1 MTPAHRFAAG
11 IFDLGGVLIDWDP
24 RYLYR
29 KLFPDDEDAME
40 RFLAEVTTRDWNRQM
55 DAGRAWHEA
64 IAELKQLHPEK
75 ADLIQAYW
83 DRWPEMLGEVD
94 ADVARIIR
102 DVRAAGLRVYA
113 ISNWSAETF
122 PVARDQYPFL
132 AWFEGIVISGEVGVA
147 KPDARIFEA
156 LIERHGVEPSRTVF
170 VDDSEANVVAAEE
183 LGFIGVRFADPGT
196 LRADLER
203 LGLLDRRA
211 GGSGPT

>member
-1 MTPAHRFAAG
+1 MAAPHRFAAG

-40 RFLAEVTTRDWNRQM
+40 SFLAEVTTQAWNQQM

-94 ADVARIIR
+94 SDVAQIIR

-122 PVARDQYPFL
+122 SIAQAIVPELSLFDDR
-132 AWFEGIVISGEVGVA
+132 VISGEEQLV
-147 KPDARIFEA
+147 KPDPEIFLLACRRFGVSPGEA
-156 LIERHGVEPSRTVF
+156 FF
-170 VDDSEANVVAAEE
+170 VDDFPENVEAARTVGMTALQFTGA
-183 LGFIGVRFADPGT
+183 
-196 LRADLER
+196 ADLRQALEK
-203 LGLLDRRA
+203 LSVL
-211 GGSGPT
+211 

>member
-1 MTPAHRFAAG
+1 MAAPHQFAAG
-11 IFDLGGVLIDWDP
+11 IFDLGGVLIEWDP

-40 RFLAEVTTRDWNRQM
+40 RFLAEITTQAWNEQM

-94 ADVARIIR
+94 ADVAQIIR

-122 PVARDQYPFL
+122 SIAQAIVPELSLFDDR
-132 AWFEGIVISGEVGVA
+132 VISGEEKLVKPNPEIFLLACRRFGVS
-147 KPDARIFEA
+147 PGDAF
-156 LIERHGVEPSRTVF
+156 F
-170 VDDSEANVVAAEE
+170 VDDFPLNVEAARAVGMTAIQFTGA
-183 LGFIGVRFADPGT
+183 
-196 LRADLER
+196 ADLR
-203 LGLLDRRA
+203 QALANLSVL
-211 GGSGPT
+211 

>member
-1 MTPAHRFAAG
+1 LTTAHRFAAG

-29 KLFPDDEDAME
+29 KLFSDDEDAME

-122 PVARDQYPFL
+122 SIAQAIVPELSLFDDR
-132 AWFEGIVISGEVGVA
+132 VISGEEKLV
-147 KPDARIFEA
+147 KPDPEIFLLACRRFGVPPGEA
-156 LIERHGVEPSRTVF
+156 FF
-170 VDDSEANVVAAEE
+170 VDDFPVNVEAARAVGMTALQFTGA
-183 LGFIGVRFADPGT
+183 GD
-196 LRADLER
+196 LRQALEK
-203 LGLLDRRA
+203 LSVL
-211 GGSGPT
+211 

>member
-1 MTPAHRFAAG
+1 LTTAHRFAAG

-29 KLFPDDEDAME
+29 KLFSDDEDAME

-55 DAGRAWHEA
+55 DAGRTWHEA

-122 PVARDQYPFL
+122 SIAQAIVPELSLFDDR
-132 AWFEGIVISGEVGVA
+132 VISGEEKLV
-147 KPDARIFEA
+147 KPDPEIFLLACRRFGVPPGEA
-156 LIERHGVEPSRTVF
+156 FF
-170 VDDSEANVVAAEE
+170 VDDFPVNVEAARAVGMTALQFTGA
-183 LGFIGVRFADPGT
+183 GD
-196 LRADLER
+196 LRQALEK
-203 LGLLDRRA
+203 LSVL
-211 GGSGPT
+211 

>member
-1 MTPAHRFAAG
+1 MAAPHRFAAG

-40 RFLAEVTTRDWNRQM
+40 SFLAEVTTQAWNQQM

-94 ADVARIIR
+94 SDVAQIIR
-102 DVRAAGLRVYA
+102 DVRDAGLRVYA

-122 PVARDQYPFL
+122 SIAQAIVPELSLFDDR
-132 AWFEGIVISGEVGVA
+132 VISGEEQLI
-147 KPDARIFEA
+147 KPDPEIFLLACRRFGVSPGEA
-156 LIERHGVEPSRTVF
+156 FF
-170 VDDSEANVVAAEE
+170 VDDFPENVEAARTVGMTALQFTGA
-183 LGFIGVRFADPGT
+183 
-196 LRADLER
+196 ADLRQALEK
-203 LGLLDRRA
+203 LSVL
-211 GGSGPT
+211 

>member
-1 MTPAHRFAAG
+1 MAASHRFAAG

-24 RYLYR
+24 RNLYR

-40 RFLAEVTTRDWNRQM
+40 SFLAEVTTQAWNQQM

-94 ADVARIIR
+94 AAVAQIIR

-122 PVARDQYPFL
+122 SIAQAIVPELSLFDDR
-132 AWFEGIVISGEVGVA
+132 VISGEEQLI
-147 KPDARIFEA
+147 KPDPEIFLLACRRFGVTPGEA
-156 LIERHGVEPSRTVF
+156 FF
-170 VDDSEANVVAAEE
+170 VDDFPENVEAARAVGMTALQFTGA
-183 LGFIGVRFADPGT
+183 
-196 LRADLER
+196 ADLR
-203 LGLLDRRA
+203 QALAKLSVL
-211 GGSGPT
+211 

>member
-1 MTPAHRFAAG
+1 LTNTHRFTAG

-40 RFLAEVTTRDWNRQM
+40 HFLAEITNQAWNEQM

-64 IAELKQLHPEK
+64 IAELQKLHPEK

-94 ADVARIIR
+94 ANVAQIIR

-122 PVARDQYPFL
+122 SIAQAIVPELSLFDDR
-132 AWFEGIVISGEVGVA
+132 VISGEEKLV
-147 KPDARIFEA
+147 KPDPEIFLLACRRFGVSPGEA
-156 LIERHGVEPSRTVF
+156 FF
-170 VDDSEANVVAAEE
+170 VDDFPVNVEAARAVGMTALQFTGAAE
-183 LGFIGVRFADPGT
+183 L
-196 LRADLER
+196 
-203 LGLLDRRA
+203 RRA
-211 GGSGPT
+211 LEKLSVL